1 MNEANDKPEQE
12 PSVSLVNGT
21 HWIQALAQGSVTS
34 STLYFFISSNSFLF
48 FIGLIGHVAVSWMIA
63 RDVKLATSDE
73 TKPPKH
79 ALHNLLML
87 IIFAVSFLLPVFIEP
102 SPLVI
107 ELWTSIMFVLITL
120 SNRYLIKTVYAG

>member
-1 MNEANDKPEQE
+1 M
-12 PSVSLVNGT
+12 
-21 HWIQALAQGSVTS
+21 TS

-73 TKPPKH
+73 TKPRKH

-107 ELWTSIMFVLITL
+107 ELWASIMFVLITL
-120 SNRYLIKTVYAG
+120 SNRYFIKTVYAG